1 MLKLLGKPNTFFI
14 SFSSKPIMEV
24 SQKPVLKG
32 GEFIIKPTEAQDV
45 FTPADFTEEQ
55 NYMHQTC
62 LDFVQTEVQPLLERL
77 DNHEEGLMR
86 GLMEKAGQ
94 LGLFGVSIPEQYGGL
109 DMDFPTALR
118 VTEGVGGGH
127 SFPVAFAA
135 HTGIAMLPILY
146 FGNEE
151 QKAKYLPGLTSGEL
165 MGAYC
170 LTEPG
175 SGSDALSAKTKA
187 MPTADGSGYVLNG
200 QKMWITNGGFADVY
214 IVFAQVDGDKFT
226 GFIVE
231 RNTPGLS
238 LGNEEHKMGI
248 RGSSTRQ
255 VFLSDCTVPKENV
268 LGEIGK
274 GHLIAFN
281 VLNIGRIKLAAAC
294 LGATKMAA
302 SLSVK
307 YANERVQF
315 KLPISKFGAIR
326 HKLAEQ
332 AIRIYAVESAIYRA
346 GSDIF
351 RMEQQLLAEGKG
363 HNEALLGAA
372 REFAVECAILK
383 VEGSEVLDYVVDEGV
398 QIYGGYGFSAD
409 YPMDRAYRDSRINRI
424 FEGTNEINR
433 MLAVDMILKK
443 GLKGELDLMGPAQ
456 AVQQELLSIPSLG
469 ESDDSLFAK
478 EKKIIANL
486 KKAVLM
492 VAGTAVQKYT
502 ATLAKEQEVLMN
514 IADMAIKTYTAE
526 SVLLR
531 VEKEMATKGEEAMS
545 RELDM
550 ARVYLYDAVD
560 LVDKA
565 AKDAIASMTEGDE
578 QRLLAMGLKRFTKAE
593 LFNSKE
599 ARRRVAAGLIEA
611 NEYVY

>member
-1 MLKLLGKPNTFFI
+1 
-14 SFSSKPIMEV
+14 MEV
-24 SQKPVLKG
+24 TQQASLKG
-32 GEFIIKPTEAQDV
+32 GEFIIKPTDAQSI

-55 NYMHQTC
+55 VMMHQTC
-62 LDFVQTEVQPLLERL
+62 IDFVAAEVTPLLDRL

-94 LGLFGVSIPEQYGGL
+94 LGLFGVSIPEQFGGL

-118 VTEGVGGGH
+118 VTEGLGGGH

-146 FGNEE
+146 FGNDE
-151 QKAKYLPGLTSGEL
+151 QKAKYLPGLTDGTL
-165 MGAYC
+165 MGSYC

-187 MPTADGSGYVLNG
+187 VLNVEGTHYVMNG
-200 QKMWITNGGFADVY
+200 QKMWITNAGFADVF
-214 IVFAQVDGDKFT
+214 IVFAQIDGDKFT
-226 GFIVE
+226 GFIVDKD
-231 RNTPGLS
+231 TPGLS

-248 RGSSTRQ
+248 KGSSTRQ
-255 VFLSDCTVPKENV
+255 VFLSDALVPKENV

-302 SLSVK
+302 TLSVK

-315 KLPISKFGAIR
+315 KMPIAKFGAIR
-326 HKLAEQ
+326 YKLAQQ
-332 AIRIYAVESAIYRA
+332 AIRIYAAESAIYRA
-346 GSDIF
+346 GADIY
-351 RMEQQLLAEGKG
+351 RMEQQLMAEGKG
-363 HNEALLGAA
+363 ANEALLGAA

-433 MLAVDMILKK
+433 LLAVDMILKK
-443 GLKGELDLMGPAQ
+443 GLKGEIDLMGPAQ
-456 AVQQELLSIPSLG
+456 AVQQELMSIPSM
-469 ESDDSLFAK
+469 SQDDETGLFAK
-478 EKKIIANL
+478 ELKTIANL
-486 KKAVLM
+486 KKAILM
-492 VAGTAVQKYT
+492 VAGSAVQKFT
-502 ATLAKEQEVLMN
+502 ATLAKEQELLMN
-514 IADMAIKTYTAE
+514 IADMSIKVYIAE
-526 SVLLR
+526 STILR
-531 VEKEMATKGEEAMS
+531 VEKEASVKGEEALS
-545 RELDM
+545 VEADI
-550 ARVYLYDAVD
+550 ARVYLADAVD
-560 LVDKA
+560 LVEKA
-565 AKDAIASMTEGDE
+565 AKDAIGSMADGDE
-578 QRLLAMGLKRFTKAE
+578 QRLLLMGLKRFTKAE
-593 LFNSKE
+593 LINVKE
-599 ARRRVAAGLIEA
+599 SRRRIAAKLITA
-611 NEYVY
+611 NEYVF

>member
-1 MLKLLGKPNTFFI
+1 
-14 SFSSKPIMEV
+14 MEV
-24 SQKPVLKG
+24 TQQASLKG
-32 GEFIIKPTEAQDV
+32 GEFIIKPTDAQSV

-55 NYMHQTC
+55 NMMHQTC
-62 LDFVQTEVQPLLERL
+62 IDFVAAEVTPLLDRL
-77 DNHEEGLMR
+77 DSHEEGLMR

-94 LGLFGVSIPEQYGGL
+94 LGLFGVSIPEQFGGL

-118 VTEGVGGGH
+118 VTEGLGGGH

-146 FGNEE
+146 FGNDE
-151 QKAKYLPGLTSGEL
+151 QKAKYLPGLTDGSL

-175 SGSDALSAKTKA
+175 SGSDALGAKTKA
-187 MPTADGSGYVLNG
+187 VLNAEGTHYVLNG
-200 QKMWITNGGFADVY
+200 QKMWITNAGFADVF
-214 IVFAQVDGDKFT
+214 IVFAQIDGDKFT
-226 GFIVE
+226 GFIVDKD
-231 RNTPGLS
+231 TPGLS

-248 RGSSTRQ
+248 KGSSTRQ
-255 VFLSDCTVPKENV
+255 VFLTDAQVPKENV

-302 SLSVK
+302 DLSVK

-315 KLPISKFGAIR
+315 KMPISKFGAIR
-326 HKLAEQ
+326 YKLAQQ

-346 GSDIF
+346 GSDIY
-351 RMEQQLLAEGKG
+351 RMEQQLIAEGKG
-363 HNEALLGAA
+363 SNEALLGAA

-433 MLAVDMILKK
+433 LLAVDMILKK
-443 GLKGELDLMGPAQ
+443 GLKGEIDLMGPAQ
-456 AVQQELLSIPSLG
+456 AVQQELLSIPSMSQDEETG
-469 ESDDSLFAK
+469 LFSK
-478 EKKIIANL
+478 EMKTIGNL
-486 KKAVLM
+486 KKAILM
-492 VAGTAVQKYT
+492 VAGSAVQKFT
-502 ATLAKEQEVLMN
+502 ATLAKEQELLMN
-514 IADMAIKTYTAE
+514 IADMSIKVYIAE
-526 SVLLR
+526 STLLR
-531 VEKEMATKGEEAMS
+531 VEKEAAAKGEEAMS
-545 RELDM
+545 VEADI
-550 ARVYLYDAVD
+550 ARVYLADAVD
-560 LVDKA
+560 IVEKA
-565 AKDAIASMTEGDE
+565 GKDAIGSMAEGDE
-578 QRLLAMGLKRFTKAE
+578 QRLLLMGLKRFTKTE
-593 LFNSKE
+593 LLNVKE
-599 ARRRVAAGLIEA
+599 ARRRIAAKLITA
-611 NEYVY
+611 NEYAV

>member
-1 MLKLLGKPNTFFI
+1 
-14 SFSSKPIMEV
+14 MEV
-24 SQKPVLKG
+24 TNQLVKG
-32 GEFIIKPTEAQDV
+32 GEFIIKETDAQDV
-45 FTPADFTEEQ
+45 FTPADFSEEQ
-55 NYMHQTC
+55 NMMHQTA
-62 LDFVQTEVQPLLERL
+62 LDFVEKEVQPLLDRL

-86 GLMEKAGQ
+86 GLMEKAGE

-109 DMDFPTALR
+109 DMDFPTSLR

-151 QKAKYLPGLTSGEL
+151 QKAKYLPGLTNGEL

-175 SGSDALSAKTKA
+175 SGSDALGAKTKA
-187 MPTADGSGYVLNG
+187 MPTEDGEHYVLNG
-200 QKMWITNGGFADVY
+200 QKMWITNGGFADVF

-231 RNTPGLS
+231 KETPGLS

-248 RGSSTRQ
+248 KGSSTRQ
-255 VFLSDCTVPKENV
+255 VFLSDVKVPKSAV

-281 VLNIGRIKLAAAC
+281 ILNIGRIKLAAAC
-294 LGATKMAA
+294 LGATKMCATQ
-302 SLSVK
+302 SVK

-315 KLPISKFGAIR
+315 KLPISKFGAIKY
-326 HKLAEQ
+326 KLAQQ

-346 GSDIF
+346 GMDIF
-351 RMEQQLLAEGKG
+351 RMEQELLSKG
-363 HNEALLGAA
+363 QSHNEALLGAA

-456 AVQQELLSIPSLG
+456 AVQQELMAIPDMNLEEETG
-469 ESDDSLFAK
+469 LFAA
-478 EKKIIANL
+478 EKKTIAKL
-486 KKAVLM
+486 KKAILM
-492 VAGTAVQKYT
+492 VAGTAVQKYMNS
-502 ATLAKEQEVLMN
+502 LAKEQEVLMN
-514 IADMAIKTYTAE
+514 IADMAIKVYTAE
-526 SVLLR
+526 STLLR
-531 VEKEMATKGEEAMS
+531 VEKEVAAKGED
-545 RELDM
+545 ELSTQIDI
-550 ARVYLYDAVD
+550 ARVYLYDTVD
-560 LVDKA
+560 QVNKFG
-565 AKDAIASMTEGDE
+565 KDAIGTMTEGDE
-578 QRLLAMGLKRFTKAE
+578 QRLLAMGLKRFTKAD
-593 LFNSKE
+593 LYNAKE
-599 ARRRVAAGLIEA
+599 ARRRIADVLIAA
-611 NEYVY
+611 NEYAF